1 MTNITD
7 EMIRE
12 AAYYLWENAGKPSG
26 NGAEFWNKACAQIYG
41 THKIAGTSC
50 VPLSEKTQSSKSV
63 KNDSPCGISQSC
75 CKTKKIL

>member
-12 AAYYLWENAGKPSG
+12 AAYYLWENAGKPTG
-26 NGAEFWNKACAQIYG
+26 NGVEFWNKACAQIYEA
-41 THKIAGTSC
+41 HKTVDVSC
-50 VPLSEKTQSSKSV
+50 DALSGKSHSTKSIKV
-63 KNDSPCGISQSC
+63 NSHNIISQSC